1 MKHLIFSALLLFIIT
16 KSTLLAQKTTAKV
29 DSIYID
35 EEMADFPGGYDSLMK
50 YISENLVYP
59 QSAIDL
65 ELTGRVT
72 CKFVVEKNGTVSNIT
87 FDKRIN
93 LNEIIKSRN
102 IQSSEE
108 IKKLEQAKKD
118 MEANLI
124 QVLLKLPKFI
134 PPKRNGVAIRSYY
147 YLPIHFT
154 LN

>member
-1 MKHLIFSALLLFIIT
+1 MKHLIFSALLLFIGT

-65 ELTGRVT
+65 ELTGRVI

-93 LNEIIKSRN
+93 LNEVIKSRK

-108 IKKLEQAKKD
+108 IQKLEQAKKD

-134 PPKRNGVAIRSYY
+134 PPKRNGETIRSYY